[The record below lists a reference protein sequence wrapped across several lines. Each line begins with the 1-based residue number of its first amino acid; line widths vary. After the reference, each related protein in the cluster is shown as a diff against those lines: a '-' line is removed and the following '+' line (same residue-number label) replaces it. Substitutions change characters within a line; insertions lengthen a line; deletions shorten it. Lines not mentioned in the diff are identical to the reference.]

1 MEEKINEFKI
11 KLDYCLLFAIKT
23 SIKKLSKLM
32 FYKSKLSIETQN
44 DLLFF
49 DLKVIQCSYYD
60 IYCLGGTIFD
70 SIYKWNSFIN
80 NIVSHKP
87 HKNPYTGDLVFLNEF
102 EEELSKE
109 AKIEGLG
116 LIPEGYQ
123 NKFILKTKSINRSNA
138 FDKEEEIEFEID
150 IVNNVTIYSVI
161 ADYNK
166 HFNKDFIVKNL
177 YQNDQLY
184 FVTIYSAK
192 ANINDIFYLG
202 YLVELNSVS
211 QRQ

>member
-1 MEEKINEFKI
+1 MEEKINKFQI

-23 SIKKLSKLM
+23 SLKKLSELM
-32 FYKSKLSIETQN
+32 FYKSNLSIEIQN
-44 DLLFF
+44 DRKVF
-49 DLKVIQCSYYD
+49 DLISIQCSYYE

-80 NIVSHKP
+80 NIVCHKP
-87 HKNPYTGDLVFLNEF
+87 YKNPYTGDLVFLNEF

-109 AKIEGLG
+109 AKINGLG
-116 LIPEGYQ
+116 LIPEDYQ
-123 NKFILKTKSINRSNA
+123 NKFVMNTKSINQSNT

-150 IVNNVTIYSVI
+150 LVNNETIYSVI
-161 ADYNK
+161 VDYNK
-166 HFNKDFIVKNL
+166 QFNKDFIVKNL
-177 YQNDQLY
+177 YQDDQLY
-184 FVTIYSAK
+184 FATIYSAK

-211 QRQ
+211 